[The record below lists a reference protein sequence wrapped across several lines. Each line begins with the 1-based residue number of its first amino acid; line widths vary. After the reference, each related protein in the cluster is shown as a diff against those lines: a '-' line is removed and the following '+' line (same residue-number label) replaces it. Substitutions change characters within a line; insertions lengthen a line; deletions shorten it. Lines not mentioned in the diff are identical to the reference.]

1 MKVKQTLDSKV
12 DWTTFQLEGMSHNG
26 SVQIKDGSLL
36 EFNFNN
42 IQLPDSTTDEA
53 GSHGYITFK
62 IKPKSNVVVGNIV
75 NATAGIYFDNNPP
88 VITNTYSTE
97 FINLLGVKSFESENI
112 SVYPNPFGN
121 YLQIES
127 KVLFAKMML
136 YDVAG
141 KQILSQNFSKI
152 IDTTNL
158 EQGMYLLHLITEEN
172 EVVVKKVIKE

>member
-1 MKVKQTLDSKV
+1 MTAKRAWLDM
-12 DWTTFQLEGMSHNG
+12 EYAP
-26 SVQIKDGSLL
+26 KDGSIITVYDPKPSV
-36 EFNFNN
+36 EYG
-42 IQLPDSTTDEA
+42 PDIHKTLYEISKDMFA
-53 GSHGYITFK
+53 
-62 IKPKSNVVVGNIV
+62 
-75 NATAGIYFDNNPP
+75 AT
-88 VITNTYSTE
+88 
-97 FINLLGVKSFESENI
+97 ENI

-158 EQGMYLLHLITEEN
+158 EQGMYFLHLITEEN